1 MQVLEFTDLELKSE
15 IQKVLKHGYTFY
27 HEQNLTQSQLVNY
40 CRRIGNTDDDVLGYM
55 PFNPKDNPD
64 ISRVMYK
71 GLFGMADLE
80 WHGDGTMIHI
90 GDFKEI
96 LTALYCVEEC
106 RDTVFSLLDQRRSF
120 LDLPNN
126 EKDYWRTVEI
136 QLNNFNYGVFGSIDD
151 AQKDRADRE
160 AIGNMMA
167 HEVKYTMA
175 GKDNEIAVVKDYTI
189 PAHHKGDERMSI
201 VNVHPIGGEEF
212 LYWQPSLTE
221 RAWKNG
227 KPTDVNII
235 NDKLKKTLDRSIY
248 QKHFVFKKGDLL
260 IMDQL
265 YTIHRRS
272 HVVNKSRE
280 LWRVAFDYTTI
291 IKE

>member
-40 CRRIGNTDDDVLGYM
+40 CGRIGNTNDDVLGYM

-64 ISRVMYK
+64 ISRVMYN
-71 GLFGMADLE
+71 GLFGIVELD
-80 WHGDGTMIHI
+80 WHSNGSMIHI

-96 LTALYCVEEC
+96 LIALYCVEEC
-106 RDTVFSLLDQRRSF
+106 RDTVFSLLDQRRPF

-136 QLNNFNYGVFGSIDD
+136 QLNNLGHGIYRSKEEAQTDGSM
-151 AQKDRADRE
+151 K
-160 AIGNMMA
+160 G
-167 HEVKYTMA
+167 
-175 GKDNEIAVVKDYTI
+175 YTI
-189 PAHHKGDERMSI
+189 PAHHKGDDRMSI

-212 LYWQPSLTE
+212 LYWQPPFIE
-221 RAWKNG
+221 KAWKNG
-227 KPTDVNII
+227 KSIDVNII
-235 NDKLKKTLDRSIY
+235 KDKLKKILDRSIY

-265 YTIHRRS
+265 YTVHRRS
-272 HVVNKSRE
+272 HIVNKSRE